1 MSAGVQAECAL
12 LPWDSAFFGR
22 RIARLEP
29 PRPAAA
35 DLDRALAWAADQQV
49 DCLYALIDADCTA
62 SVRALESRRFE
73 FMDVRLTLDRVTS
86 GDDGLSASD
95 GGRLIEVARP
105 DDADALAALARES
118 HTGTRFTE
126 DPRFGRDRAADLY
139 AAWVTSALGQPD
151 TRVLVIRDG
160 TQLAAYLVLQR
171 MSGPEAS
178 IGLVAVRAASRRRAW
193 GRALAAH
200 ARREAQRAGATRISV
215 VTQGGN
221 PAAVRFYERCGFTAR
236 ACQLWYHRWFTS

>member
-1 MSAGVQAECAL
+1 MSAGVQAACAL

-35 DLDRALAWAADQQV
+35 DLDRALGWAAEQRI
-49 DCLYALIDADCTA
+49 DCLYALVDADSA
-62 SVRALESRRFE
+62 ESVRALESRRFE
-73 FMDVRLTLDRVTS
+73 LMDVRLTLDRVTA
-86 GDDGLSASD
+86 GDDGPSAAAVGCVVD
-95 GGRLIEVARP
+95 VART

-139 AAWVTSALGQPD
+139 AAWVTNALAQPD
-151 TRVLVIRDG
+151 ARVLVVRDG
-160 TQLAAYLVLQR
+160 AQPAAYLVLQQVG
-171 MSGPEAS
+171 GPVAS

-193 GRALAAH
+193 GQALAAD
-200 ARREAQRAGATRISV
+200 ARREAHRAGAARISV

-236 ACQLWYHRWFTS
+236 ACQFWYHRWFTS